1 MYKEIRIEREKLYE
15 LVWSKPMTD
24 VAKEYGVS
32 DKAIAKICDKLSVPV
47 PEVGYWRKIEVG
59 EDLPKQR
66 LPDIP
71 PNAPKYHIISKSEP
85 DYELVISE
93 EAQKQIDF
101 ENDPANKIVVPQKKG
116 FTHILLKKTELSL
129 KLIHTR
135 SNILASRE
143 EAGIFKISVS
153 KAELSRAFRIL
164 NTVVKELE
172 NRKFLVYIDKGLIKV
187 KIFGQEIGFSLK
199 EKNRRIEL
207 SQKPGSFYKDY
218 DFLPTGILI
227 LSIEN
232 VDVDHSIR
240 KNFSDNYSGKVEAKL
255 NEFMIALLVCS
266 EATIAEKKYRDE
278 QHKIYQE
285 KQRKRDDLR
294 EQIKMEEKKVSE
306 LYQNIEL
313 FHRAQIIREYVELL
327 RQKNMNASL
336 SVDERK
342 EQEDY
347 ARWALEQAD
356 RLDPLVKSPESI
368 LDMKEKLNSYRWD
381 MDD

>member
-1 MYKEIRIEREKLYE
+1 MHKEYRIERNQLYE
-15 LVWSKPMTD
+15 LVWSKPLTE
-24 VAKEYGVS
+24 VAKEYDVS
-32 DKAIAKICDKLSVPV
+32 DKSIAKICEKLNVPV
-47 PEVGYWRKIEVG
+47 PGLGYWRKIEVG
-59 EDLPKQR
+59 EEIPKR
-66 LPDIP
+66 NLPDIP
-71 PNAPKYHIISKSEP
+71 PNAPTYHIISKKEP
-85 DYELVISE
+85 NYELVISE
-93 EAQKQIDF
+93 EAQKQIDY
-101 ENDPANKIVVPQKKG
+101 ENDPANKIIVPGKRG
-116 FTHILLKKTELSL
+116 FLHLLLKKTEISL
-129 KLIHTR
+129 KLLHTR
-135 SNILASRE
+135 SNILVSRAE
-143 EAGIFKISVS
+143 EGIFKISVS
-153 KAELSRAFRIL
+153 KSEFNRAFRIL
-164 NTVVKELE
+164 NTLVRELE
-172 NRKFLVYIDKGLIKV
+172 NRKFPVYIDKGLIKV

-207 SQKPGSFYKDY
+207 PQKPGSFYKDY

-266 EATIAEKKYRDE
+266 QAMIAEKKYRDE

-285 KQRKRDDLR
+285 KQRKRDELR

-313 FHRAQIIREYVELL
+313 FHKAQIIREYVELL

-347 ARWALEQAD
+347 ERWALEQAD
-356 RLDPLVKSPESI
+356 RVDPLVKSPPSI
-368 LDMKEKLNSYRWD
+368 LDLKEKVSGFL
-381 MDD
+381 